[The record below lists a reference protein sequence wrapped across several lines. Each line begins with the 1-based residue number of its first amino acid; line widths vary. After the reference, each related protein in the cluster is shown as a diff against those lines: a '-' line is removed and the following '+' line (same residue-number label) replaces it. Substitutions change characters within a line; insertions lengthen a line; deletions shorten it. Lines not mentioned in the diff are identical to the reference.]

1 MSTIV
6 EVARLAQ
13 VSVSTV
19 SHVVN
24 GTRPVSDAT
33 RARVQHAIEESGY
46 SPHLGARA
54 LRRARTDSI
63 GLIVSDTGQPVFAD
77 MIRGVEH
84 EARAAGF
91 TLLLANSA
99 EDQDLERASV
109 RALRDRRVDG
119 LLIGQVSGSEPGLL
133 QGLADD
139 GIPLVLIDRLSSPHV
154 DQVGVDNAGPM
165 RALVRHLIQ
174 LGHRRIAL
182 VAGDPVVPTLAERHQ
197 GFHDAFAEAGL
208 QLDPDLV
215 LDAGGVHLDQSRG
228 AVRRALRRSERPS
241 AIVGASMVLSVGA
254 LEAVRDAGLSI
265 PGDVAFVGFDEPA
278 YADLFSPRLTSVV
291 QPAFD
296 VGRQGMR
303 LLLRRIRDREAPVRT
318 VRLMP
323 RIVHRESC
331 GCPPGSTPYL
341 EVDA

>member
-6 EVARLAQ
+6 EVARLAH

-24 GTRPVSDAT
+24 GTRSVSDTT
-33 RARVQHAIEESGY
+33 RARVMSAIETTGY
-46 SPHLGARA
+46 SPHQGARA

-63 GLIVSDTGQPVFAD
+63 GLIVSDTGQPVFAE

-99 EDQDLERASV
+99 EDRDLEHASV
-109 RALRDRRVDG
+109 RALRERRVDG
-119 LLIGQVSGSEPGLL
+119 LLLAQVSGSDPKFLQAILDEGL
-133 QGLADD
+133 
-139 GIPLVLIDRLSSPHV
+139 PVVLIDRLSSLQI
-154 DQVGVDNAGPM
+154 DQVGIENAGPM

-174 LGHRRIAL
+174 RGHRRIAL
-182 VAGDPVVPTLAERHQ
+182 VAGDPVVSTLAERHR
-197 GFHDAFAEAGL
+197 GFGEALAEAGL
-208 QLDPDLV
+208 EFDPDL
-215 LDAGGVHLDQSRG
+215 LLSSGGIHLDQSRT
-228 AVRRALRRSERPS
+228 AVRRVLKRRDRPS
-241 AIVGASMVLSVGA
+241 ALVSASMVLSIGA
-254 LEAVRDAGLSI
+254 LEAIRDVGLSI
-265 PGDVAFVGFDEPA
+265 PDDIAFATFDEPA
-278 YADLFSPRLTSVV
+278 FADLFSPRLTSVV

-303 LLLRRIRDREAPVRT
+303 LLLRRIRQRDAPVRT

-323 RIVHRESC
+323 RIAHRESC
-331 GCPPGSTPYL
+331 GCPPGSTTQL

>member
-33 RARVQHAIEESGY
+33 RARVMSAIATSGY

-54 LRRARTDSI
+54 LRRSRTDSI

-77 MIRGVEH
+77 MVRGVEH

-99 EDQDLERASV
+99 EDRDLEQASV
-109 RALRDRRVDG
+109 RALRERRVDG
-119 LLIGQVSGSEPGLL
+119 LLIAQVSGSEPALV
-133 QGLADD
+133 QGLIDD
-139 GIPLVLIDRLSSPHV
+139 ALPLVLIDRLSSPNA
-154 DQVGVDNAGPM
+154 DQVGVENAGPM
-165 RALVRHLIQ
+165 RSLVRHLIE

-197 GFHDAFAEAGL
+197 GFREAFAEAGL
-208 QLDPDLV
+208 ELDPELV
-215 LDAGGVHLDQSRG
+215 LPAGGVHQDQSRA
-228 AVRRALRRSERPS
+228 AVRRALRRSDRPS
-241 AIVGASMVLSVGA
+241 AIVTASMVLSIGA
-254 LEAVRDAGLSI
+254 LEAIRDVGLSI
-265 PGDVAFVGFDEPA
+265 PDDIAFVGFDEPA

-303 LLLRRIRDREAPVRT
+303 LLLRRIRERDAPVRT

-323 RIVHRESC
+323 RIAHRESC
-331 GCPPGSTPYL
+331 GCPPGSAQKL
-341 EVDA
+341 EVAA

>member
-1 MSTIV
+1 MSTIT

-33 RARVQHAIEESGY
+33 RARVMDAIAASGY
-46 SPHLGARA
+46 SPNLGARA

-99 EDQDLERASV
+99 EDRELERASV
-109 RALRDRRVDG
+109 RALRERRVDG
-119 LLIGQVSGSEPGLL
+119 LLLAQVSGSDARLVESIT
-133 QGLADD
+133 DD
-139 GIPLVLIDRLSSPHV
+139 ALPLVLIDRLSSPGV
-154 DQVGVDNAGPM
+154 DQVGVENAAPM
-165 RALVRHLIQ
+165 RALVRHLLE

-182 VAGDPVVPTLAERHQ
+182 VGGDPVVPTIAERHR
-197 GFHDAFAEAGL
+197 GFVEAFAEAGVE
-208 QLDPDLV
+208 LDPDL
-215 LDAGGVHLDQSRG
+215 LLTAEGVHQDQSRA
-228 AVRRALRRSERPS
+228 AVRRVLRRADRPS
-241 AIVGASMVLSVGA
+241 ALVGAGMVLSMGA
-254 LEAVRDAGLSI
+254 LQAVGDVGLSI
-265 PGDVAFVGFDEPA
+265 PNDIAFVTFDEPA
-278 YADLFSPRLTSVV
+278 YADVFRPRLTSAV

-303 LLLRRIRDREAPVRT
+303 LLLRRIRQRDAEVRT

-331 GCPPGSTPYL
+331 GCPPGTATEL

>member
-33 RARVQHAIEESGY
+33 RARVMSAIAESGY
-46 SPHLGARA
+46 SPHLGARS

-99 EDQDLERASV
+99 EDRDLEEKSV
-109 RALRDRRVDG
+109 RALRERRVDG
-119 LLIGQVSGSEPGLL
+119 LLLAQVSGSEPRLIRSL
-133 QGLADD
+133 TDD
-139 GIPLVLIDRLSSPHV
+139 ALPLVLIDRLSSPDV
-154 DQVGVDNAGPM
+154 DQVGVDNVGPM
-165 RALVRHLIQ
+165 RALVRHLID
-174 LGHRRIAL
+174 LGHRRILL
-182 VAGDPVVPTLAERHQ
+182 VAGDPMVPTLAERHL
-197 GFHDAFAEAGL
+197 GFRDAFAEAGL
-208 QLDPDLV
+208 ELDPDLV
-215 LDAGGVHLDQSRG
+215 LAAGGAHQDQSRA
-228 AVRRALRRSERPS
+228 AVRKALRRSHRPS
-241 AIVGASMVLSVGA
+241 AVVSPSMVLSIGA
-254 LEAVRDAGLSI
+254 LEAIRDVGLSV
-265 PGDVAFVGFDEPA
+265 PDDVAFVTFDEPA

-291 QPAFD
+291 QPAYD

-303 LLLRRIRDREAPVRT
+303 LLLRRIRQRDAPVRT

-323 RIVHRESC
+323 RIAHRESC
-331 GCPPGSTPYL
+331 GCPPGSSAQL